1 MQILTMPKT
10 RTEQLEELDLRQ
22 GFEIEKSKRASWA
35 NFISA
40 LHRDTD
46 KQFTIR
52 TDKDSG
58 SLSVWRLK

>member
-1 MQILTMPKT
+1 MQVQTMPKT
-10 RTEQLEELDLRQ
+10 RTEQLNELEPRE
-22 GFEIEKSKRASWA
+22 GFEIEKAKRASWA

-46 KQFTIR
+46 KQFSIR

-58 SLSVWRLK
+58 MLSVWRVK

>member
-10 RTEQLEELDLRQ
+10 RNEQLDELLPRQ

-58 SLSVWRLK
+58 VLSVWRLK

>member
-10 RTEQLEELDLRQ
+10 RTEQLNELEPRQ
-22 GFEIEKSKRASWA
+22 GFEIDKFKRASWA

-46 KQFTIR
+46 KQFSIR
-52 TDKDSG
+52 TDKDNG
-58 SLSVWRLK
+58 TLSVWRVK

>member
-10 RTEQLEELDLRQ
+10 RVEQLNELDVRQ

-40 LHRDTD
+40 LHRDSD

-58 SLSVWRLK
+58 VLSVWRLK

>member
-10 RTEQLEELDLRQ
+10 RTEQLDELDVRQ

-40 LHRDTD
+40 LHRDSE

-58 SLSVWRLK
+58 VLSVWRLK

>member
-10 RTEQLEELDLRQ
+10 RTEQLDELGVKQ

-40 LHRDTD
+40 LHRDSD

-58 SLSVWRLK
+58 VLSVWRLK